1 MKKLFALVV
10 AALVALALPSTLPSA
25 DAPDAKAALKEL
37 IAKINAKLKADQR
50 TEAALAAEL
59 KEFDTLLEKHKG
71 APVDDLAQ
79 ILMMKAMLYI
89 QVFEDEDKGV
99 PMLKKLKDAY
109 PDSKQAKSVDQ
120 ILASIEKQA
129 AAKKIQRS
137 LVAGVS
143 FPDFSEADLNGQPLS
158 VAKFKGKVV
167 LIDFWATWCGP
178 CIAELPHVKKAY
190 EQYHS
195 KGFEIIGISLDND
208 KAKLTSFIEKEK
220 MTWPQYFDGKGW
232 QSKLGQQYG
241 VNSIPA
247 TYLLDGEG
255 KIVAKN
261 LRGAA
266 LEKEL
271 ARLLDK

>member
-1 MKKLFALVV
+1 MKKLFALLV
-10 AALVALALPSTLPSA
+10 AALVVLALPSQLPSA
-25 DAPDAKAALKEL
+25 DAPDAKAALKDL
-37 IAKINAKLKADQR
+37 IGKVNTKLKDDQR

-59 KEFDTLLEKHKG
+59 KEFDALLEKHKG
-71 APVDDLAQ
+71 APADDLAQ
-79 ILMMKAMLYI
+79 ILLMKAMLYI

-99 PMLKKLKDAY
+99 PMLKQLKESY
-109 PDSKQAKSVDQ
+109 PESKQAKSVDQ
-120 ILASIEKQA
+120 ILASMEKQA
-129 AAKKIQRS
+129 EAKKIQRS
-137 LVAGVS
+137 LVAGTK

-178 CIAELPHVKKAY
+178 CIAELPNLKQAY
-190 EQYHS
+190 EQYHP
-195 KGFEIIGISLDND
+195 KGFEIIGISLDSD
-208 KAKLTSFIEKEK
+208 KGKLTGFLEKEK
-220 MTWPQYFDGKGW
+220 MTWPQYFDGLGW
-232 QSKLGQQYG
+232 KSKLGQQYG

-255 KIVAKN
+255 NIVAKN

-271 ARLLDK
+271 AKLLGK